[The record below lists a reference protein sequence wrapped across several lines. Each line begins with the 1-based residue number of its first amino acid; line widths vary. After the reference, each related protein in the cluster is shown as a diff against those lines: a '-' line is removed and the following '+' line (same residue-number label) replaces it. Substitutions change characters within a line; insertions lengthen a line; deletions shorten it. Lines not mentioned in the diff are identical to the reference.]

1 MPDQQQSGQG
11 GGQQQPQEGQPS
23 QAGDGQGQ
31 AQPQQVQGGQTQQ
44 GGQQAQTQN
53 QGGAQQQS
61 RNQPNQTQ
69 QQAQAQNQ
77 GPAQQQNRNQQNQA
91 AASQGGSGSSTGL
104 DENIAGALAYALG
117 FITGII
123 FLVIEEDSN
132 FVKFHAIQSIITSL
146 SLYIFF
152 YILEFIPII
161 GFFVALFSG
170 PLIILVILFLIYKA
184 WQGEMFKLPVIGD
197 IAENQ
202 L

>member
-53 QGGAQQQS
+53 QGGAQQQGG
-61 RNQPNQTQ
+61 NQPNQ
-69 QQAQAQNQ
+69 
-77 GPAQQQNRNQQNQA
+77 AQQQNQA
-91 AASQGGSGSSTGL
+91 PASQGSSGSSTGL
-104 DENIAGALAYALG
+104 DENVAGALAYAFG

-123 FLVIEEDSN
+123 FLLIEEDSN

-146 SLYIFF
+146 SLYIIF
-152 YILEFIPII
+152 YILGFIPII
-161 GFFVALFSG
+161 GIFISILTTPV
-170 PLIILVILFLIYKA
+170 IIVVILFLIFKAYK
-184 WQGEMFKLPVIGD
+184 GERFKLPVIGD